1 MPLVSVFFVLSG
13 LCGLQASTAAE
24 PEAVGSVDHEPVDEQ
39 SGIVQSRRWP
49 GTYWVHNDS
58 GDEAR
63 LFAVDTSGEVIVP
76 PFLVKRYHTGPA
88 RKRQRSGAPP
98 TWPGLKVEGAS
109 HVDWEDLATDG
120 EHLFIGD
127 MGNNGNARR
136 DLGVYVLREPNPRA
150 VSAARVLSFVPVVY
164 PDQTDFPASRW
175 HFDCEALFT
184 HNGRLYFIT
193 KHRVAGQ
200 ISTPEPS
207 ADLYRL
213 DSWETDHVNV
223 LSHVDHHA
231 GLGGWVTAADLSPDG
246 ARLAVL
252 VGAPDPVLWLFDTP
266 AVGDAFLSSTAEQ
279 HPLGKVGQAEGVAW
293 VDEQRLLVTN
303 EGRAIFELRLD

>member
-1 MPLVSVFFVLSG
+1 MLPVSLS
-13 LCGLQASTAAE
+13 LAWSALSIQRALAVE
-24 PEAVGSVDHEPVDEQ
+24 PQRVGSVDHQLVDEQ

-49 GTYWVHNDS
+49 DTYWVHNDS

-63 LFAVDTSGEVIVP
+63 LFAIDATGAVIVP
-76 PFLVKRYHTGPA
+76 PFLEQRYHTGPA
-88 RKRQRSGAPP
+88 RRRTKRGDPP
-98 TWPGLKVEGAS
+98 PWPGLTVEGAS

-150 VSAARVLSFVPVVY
+150 VSSARVLSFIPIAY
-164 PDQTDFPASRW
+164 PSQSSFPAKQW

-184 HNGRLYFIT
+184 HSGRLYFVT
-193 KHRVAGQ
+193 KHRATGQ
-200 ISTPEPS
+200 ITAPEPS

-223 LSHVDHHA
+223 LAHVDHHA
-231 GLGGWVTAADLSPDG
+231 DLGGWVTAADLSPDG
-246 ARLAVL
+246 ERLAVL
-252 VGAPDPVLWLFDTP
+252 VGAPTPGLWLFDTP
-266 AVGDAFLSSTAEQ
+266 EVGDAFLSSTSE
-279 HPLGKVGQAEGVAW
+279 HLPLGDVGQAEGITWASG
-293 VDEQRLLVTN
+293 DRILVTN
-303 EGRAIFELRLD
+303 EQRAIFELLLE